1 MLLTAS
7 KFCVQE
13 VHEKN
18 VQESKH
24 FCLEV
29 LMIKTQKLSWFNCSS
44 STIGGHFFFGLAAFA
59 LLLIPR
65 LLFFP

>member
-24 FCLEV
+24 FCLKV

-59 LLLIPR
+59 PLLIPR